1 MTKKCSEID
10 TDNHQLLNSELLSC
24 THFHGA
30 TWKRGWQALQ
40 SIYCLSH
47 LGLTESYLNSV
58 TNDFALPEAISSSK
72 FQICIREVKGE
83 IMNKTPHG
91 CTIWFHLLECL
102 KQALGLQ
109 FPVSSCLS
117 DIPTHTAQCLLS
129 QMGLFIVT
137 LPEPAP
143 PPTILPQEVA
153 PLSTQLLR
161 TKHWSFLSFFILS
174 QLLSSLTWNPVGS
187 TPQLYSKYRFS
198 FSSLIQTITISHLY
212 CDKNLDFYVSILSPH
227 SFFKKWNNS

>member
-47 LGLTESYLNSV
+47 LGLTENYLNSV

-83 IMNKTPHG
+83 VINKTPPG
-91 CTIWFHLLECL
+91 CAIWFHLLELL
-102 KQALGLQ
+102 KQALELQ
-109 FPVSSCLS
+109 FPVSSCLF
-117 DIPTHTAQCLLS
+117 DIPTHTPQGFLP
-129 QMGLFIVT
+129 QKRLFIAT
-137 LPEPAP
+137 LPELAA
-143 PPTILPQEVA
+143 PPTILASVSGTTIYSLAQNKTLVVLEV
-153 PLSTQLLR
+153 L
-161 TKHWSFLSFFILS
+161 
-174 QLLSSLTWNPVGS
+174 
-187 TPQLYSKYRFS
+187 
-198 FSSLIQTITISHLY
+198 
-212 CDKNLDFYVSILSPH
+212 H
-227 SFFKKWNNS
+227 SFTTPTHFNMKSCRFYPPTIFQIQIFIF